1 MAEPQEF
8 WDDMRWGEEY
18 YLELQKQY
26 KNKWVAIAGRKVVSH
41 GENLK
46 EVEDKAK
53 RITKKAYIPIIFIES
68 GAAFY

>member
-41 GENLK
+41 
-46 EVEDKAK
+46 
-53 RITKKAYIPIIFIES
+53 
-68 GAAFY
+68 